1 MQIASSSLYDIN
13 SSYTIRLNEKEI
25 LVVDE
30 DPLSKSLAES
40 SKKEHQKE
48 LDEKRAEEAQ
58 QSDNPENLSSDE
70 KRLLKEL
77 SDRDSEVKTHESAHQ
92 ALGGGLTGAASY
104 TYQEG
109 PDGKMYAIGGEVSIS
124 TPTSSNPEEAIRNA
138 RTVAASALAAG
149 DPSPQDFAVASSASI
164 MEMKAKQQEAKEIQ
178 NASDKQQ
185 LQVAY
190 SKEDNSSN
198 FDISA

>member
-1 MQIASSSLYDIN
+1 MQIGSNSLYDIG
-13 SSYTIRLNEKEI
+13 SSYTIRLNDKEV

-40 SKKEHQKE
+40 NKKEHQKE
-48 LDEKRAEEAQ
+48 LDEKKAQEVQ
-58 QSDNPENLSSDE
+58 QSDNPNNLSVDE
-70 KRLLKEL
+70 QRLLKEL
-77 SDRDSEVKTHESAHQ
+77 TARDSEVKTHEAAHQ

-104 TYQEG
+104 TYQQG

-164 MEMKAKQQEAKEIQ
+164 MEMKARQQEAKEMQ
-178 NASDKQQ
+178 NSNDKQQ

-190 SKEDNSSN
+190 SKDNNSSN

>member
-138 RTVAASALAAG
+138 QTVAASALAAG

-185 LQVAY
+185 LEVAY

>member
-1 MQIASSSLYDIN
+1 MQIASSSLYDLS

-30 DPLSKSLAES
+30 DPISKSLAQS
-40 SKKEHQKE
+40 NKKSHQKE
-48 LDEKRAEEAQ
+48 LDEKKAEESKQ
-58 QSDNPENLSSDE
+58 NDTPDNLSSDE
-70 KRLLKEL
+70 KRLIKEL
-77 SDRDSEVKTHESAHQ
+77 SDRDAEVKTHEASHQ

-124 TPTSSNPEEAIRNA
+124 TPTSSNPKEAIRNA

-164 MEMKAKQQEAKEIQ
+164 MEMKARQLEAKEMQ
-178 NASDKQQ
+178 NSSDKEQ

-190 SKEDNSSN
+190 SKDKNSSN